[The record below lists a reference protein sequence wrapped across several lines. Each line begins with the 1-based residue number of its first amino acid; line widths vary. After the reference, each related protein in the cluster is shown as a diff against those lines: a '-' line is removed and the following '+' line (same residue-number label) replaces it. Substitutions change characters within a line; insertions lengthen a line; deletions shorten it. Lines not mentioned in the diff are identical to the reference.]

1 MAFNQHWLCNYSA
14 NVCTDGKYIT
24 RMKFHANLF
33 DFTSNVL
40 HIFSGWTANLRSLWE
55 CMWPQNLDN
64 HLFNQIISQSFTDID
79 LSTRTTEELLYTAI
93 SALQAFVQD
102 NFVGPSLKDE
112 EGYNDLSCHAM
123 IQTIGIAS
131 VRNYLMSD
139 GEEINT
145 NVSHPELLAVAKYIL
160 LHLQSNFETV
170 NDLVEKF
177 ICQQWLLRYYGVHQL
192 VIDDDTDSLF
202 SGIDKT
208 SESLVEI
215 LNNVENID
223 KDSKVICLLEI
234 AEWLLHYKRIGS
246 AKEKLQ
252 MAQQLLDVN
261 ITIEGKL
268 GVRTKYQR
276 KPLPQLMLRVDSPN
290 GDCIEV
296 PPIESPIAP
305 VKLPALLQ
313 LDDDVRLEKIQFVN
327 DEDNIITRTKGIV
340 QTLILS
346 T

>member
-1 MAFNQHWLCNYSA
+1 MS
-14 NVCTDGKYIT
+14 
-24 RMKFHANLF
+24 
-33 DFTSNVL
+33 FTSFV
-40 HIFSGWTANLRSLWE
+40 FPGWTTNLRSLWE

-64 HLFNQIISQSFTDID
+64 DLFSQILSQNFTNID
-79 LSTRTTEELLYTAI
+79 LSSRTTEELLCLAI

-112 EGYNDLSCHAM
+112 EGFNDLSWHTVVETVG
-123 IQTIGIAS
+123 IQS

-145 NVSHPELLAVAKYIL
+145 NVSHAELLAVAKYIL

-177 ICQQWLLRYYGVHQL
+177 ICQHWLLRYYGVHQL
-192 VIDDDTDSLF
+192 VIDDNTDSLF
-202 SGIDKT
+202 NGINST
-208 SESLVEI
+208 SDSLVEI
-215 LNNVENID
+215 LNNIESID
-223 KDSKVICLLEI
+223 KESKVICLLEI
-234 AEWLLHYKRIGS
+234 IEWLLHYKRIGS

-268 GVRTKYQR
+268 GVRTKYQQ
-276 KPLPQLMLRVDSPN
+276 KPVPQLMLRVDSPN
-290 GDCIEV
+290 GDCVEV

-327 DEDNIITRTKGIV
+327 EEDNIITRTKGIV
-340 QTLILS
+340 QTFILS